1 MAKELYICRACGW
14 GFETPSVDRCF
25 FAHAF
30 GTARDTAVV
39 CPRCGSGDFT
49 MADPCGNPGCPG
61 LRFAPE
67 PLCPDCR
74 MALRRRLLG
83 FLAELSPAELEQAD
97 SWLEGTCPTAL
108 LRGEGRRGT
117 NETV

>member
-14 GFETPSVDRCF
+14 GFETPAADSCVF
-25 FAHAF
+25 PHAF
-30 GTARDTAVV
+30 GVARDVAVV
-39 CPRCGSGDFT
+39 CPRCGSGDFVA
-49 MADPCGNPGCPG
+49 ADPCGNPGCAG

-83 FLAELSPAELEQAD
+83 FLEALSPAELEQTD
-97 SWLEGTCPTAL
+97 SWLEGTWPTAL
-108 LRGEGRRGT
+108 LEEAGEGRDR
-117 NETV
+117 